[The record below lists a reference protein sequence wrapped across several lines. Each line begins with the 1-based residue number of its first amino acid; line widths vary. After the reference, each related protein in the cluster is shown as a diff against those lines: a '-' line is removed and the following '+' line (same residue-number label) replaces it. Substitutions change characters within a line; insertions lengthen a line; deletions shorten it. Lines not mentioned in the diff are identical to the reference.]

1 MRITETALLV
11 PFAAAMLLSCSSSR
25 NATYSVERT
34 RILIDSSYDAS
45 PDRAATAFMAPYKAH
60 VDSLMNPIV
69 GYAASN
75 MSGYQPESPL
85 TNLLS
90 DILVWGGQAFNE
102 HPDFAV
108 YNVGGIRASL
118 SKGAVTIGDVLDMAP
133 FENKICFLTL
143 SGSKVLELFRQITA
157 QGGQG
162 VSHSVRL
169 VMDKHGNLL
178 SATINGEPVDK
189 ARDYRIATLDYV
201 AQGNDK
207 MDAFKAKT
215 NVVSPQSEENNIR
228 YIIMNYF
235 RYFMKQGK
243 TVDSK
248 VEGRIKVENP
258 K

>member
-60 VDSLMNPIV
+60 VDS
-69 GYAASN
+69 
-75 MSGYQPESPL
+75 L

-169 VMDKHGNLL
+169 VMDKDGNLL

>member
-75 MSGYQPESPL
+75 MSSYQPESPL

-248 VEGRIKVENP
+248 VEGRIKVESS

>member
-75 MSGYQPESPL
+75 MSSYQPESPL

-169 VMDKHGNLL
+169 VMDKDGNLL

-235 RYFMKQGK
+235 RFFMKQG
-243 TVDSK
+243 
-248 VEGRIKVENP
+248 
-258 K
+258 

>member
-75 MSGYQPESPL
+75 MSSYQPESPL

-169 VMDKHGNLL
+169 VMDKDGNLL

-207 MDAFKAKT
+207 MDAFKAKA

>member
-75 MSGYQPESPL
+75 MSSYQPESPL

-169 VMDKHGNLL
+169 VMDQDGNLL

>member
-1 MRITETALLV
+1 MRITKSALLV
-11 PFAAAMLLSCSSSR
+11 PMAAAMLLSCSSSR
-25 NATYSVERT
+25 TATYSVERT
-34 RILIDSSYDAS
+34 RILIDSRYDAH
-45 PDRAATAFMAPYKAH
+45 PDSAAMMFMAPYKAH
-60 VDSLMNPIV
+60 VDSMMNPIV

-75 MSGYQPESPL
+75 MANYQPESPL
-85 TNLLS
+85 SNLFA
-90 DILVWGGQAFNE
+90 DILVWGGQTFSE

-118 SKGAVTIGDVLDMAP
+118 SKGPVTIGDVVDMAP

-143 SGSKVLELFRQITA
+143 TGSKVLELFHQITA

-169 VMDKHGNLL
+169 VMDKKGNLL
-178 SATINGEPVDK
+178 SASVNGEPVDK
-189 ARDYRIATLDYV
+189 NKEYRIATLDYV

-228 YIIMNYF
+228 YFIMNYF
-235 RYFMKQGK
+235 RSFMKQGK
-243 TVDSK
+243 AVESK
-248 VEGRIKVENP
+248 VEGRITVSKQ
-258 K
+258 

>member
-75 MSGYQPESPL
+75 MSSYQPESPL

-118 SKGAVTIGDVLDMAP
+118 SKGAITIGDVLDMAP

>member
-75 MSGYQPESPL
+75 MSSYQPESPL

-169 VMDKHGNLL
+169 VMDKDGNLL
-178 SATINGEPVDK
+178 SATVNGEPVNKDK
-189 ARDYRIATLDYV
+189 KYRIATLDYV

>member
-75 MSGYQPESPL
+75 MSSYQPESPL

-118 SKGAVTIGDVLDMAP
+118 SKGAITIGDVLDMAP

-178 SATINGEPVDK
+178 SSTINGEPVDK

-228 YIIMNYF
+228 YFIMNYF
-235 RYFMKQGK
+235 RSFMKQGK
-243 TVDSK
+243 AVESK
-248 VEGRIKVENP
+248 VEGRITVSKQ
-258 K
+258 

>member
-45 PDRAATAFMAPYKAH
+45 PDKAATAFMAPYKAH

-75 MSGYQPESPL
+75 MSSYQPESPL

-189 ARDYRIATLDYV
+189 ARDYRIVTLDYV

>member
-75 MSGYQPESPL
+75 MSSYQPESPL

-143 SGSKVLELFRQITA
+143 FRKQGARTIPPDNGARRTGCQPFRPPCHGQARQPSLGNHQRRACRQGKGLPYSHPRLCGTGQRQDGRVQSQNQCRVASVGGEQHPVHHYELFP
-157 QGGQG
+157 
-162 VSHSVRL
+162 
-169 VMDKHGNLL
+169 LL
-178 SATINGEPVDK
+178 HEA
-189 ARDYRIATLDYV
+189 
-201 AQGNDK
+201 
-207 MDAFKAKT
+207 
-215 NVVSPQSEENNIR
+215 
-228 YIIMNYF
+228 
-235 RYFMKQGK
+235 GK
-243 TVDSK
+243 DC
-248 VEGRIKVENP
+248 R
-258 K
+258 

>member
-75 MSGYQPESPL
+75 MSSYQPESPL

>member
-169 VMDKHGNLL
+169 VMDKDGNLL
-178 SATINGEPVDK
+178 SANINGEPVDK

>member
-1 MRITETALLV
+1 MRITKTALIV
-11 PFAAAMLLSCSSSR
+11 PVAAAMMLSCSSSR
-25 NATYSVERT
+25 TATYQVERT
-34 RILIDSSYDAS
+34 RILIDSSSDAHA
-45 PDRAATAFMAPYKAH
+45 DRAAIAFMAPYKAH
-60 VDSLMNPIV
+60 VDSLMNPVV
-69 GYAASN
+69 GYAASD
-75 MSGYQPESPL
+75 MSNYQPESPL
-85 TNLLS
+85 SNLFS

-118 SKGAVTIGDVLDMAP
+118 SKGPVTIGDVLDMAP

-143 SGSKVLELFRQITA
+143 TGSKVLELFQQITS

-169 VMDKHGNLL
+169 VMDKDGKLL
-178 SATINGEPVDK
+178 SATVNGEPVNK
-189 ARDYRIATLDYV
+189 TKEYRIATLDYV
-201 AQGNDK
+201 AQGNDN

-243 TVDSK
+243 AVESK
-248 VEGRIKVENP
+248 VEGRITIEK
-258 K
+258 

>member
-75 MSGYQPESPL
+75 MSSYQPESPL

-90 DILVWGGQAFNE
+90 DIVLWGAQAFNE
-102 HPDFAV
+102 HPDIEV
-108 YNVGGIRASL
+108 YNVGRIRAWL
-118 SKGAVTIGDVLDMAP
+118 RKGGVTIGDVLDMAP